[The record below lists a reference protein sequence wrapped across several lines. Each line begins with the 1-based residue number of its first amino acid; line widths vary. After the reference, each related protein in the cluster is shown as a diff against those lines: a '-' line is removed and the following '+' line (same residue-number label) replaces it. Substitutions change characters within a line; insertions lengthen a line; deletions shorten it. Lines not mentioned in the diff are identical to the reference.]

1 MSGLSETLRAL
12 DAHLL
17 GDGRSRVVL
26 EVDEIAPIRGVLR
39 LAAEDEDVE
48 ALERRCAEL
57 EALARELDP
66 VTVVDTGAASA
77 DAVLAE
83 GDAEAIA
90 ASNVVAFPVI
100 ARAAFCDGREG
111 GR

>member
-17 GDGRSRVVL
+17 GDGRARVVL
-26 EVDEIAPIRGVLR
+26 EVDAIAPIRGVLR
-39 LAAEDEDVE
+39 LAAEDVE

-83 GDAEAIA
+83 GEAKAFA

-100 ARAAFCDGREG
+100 ARPAFCDGREG